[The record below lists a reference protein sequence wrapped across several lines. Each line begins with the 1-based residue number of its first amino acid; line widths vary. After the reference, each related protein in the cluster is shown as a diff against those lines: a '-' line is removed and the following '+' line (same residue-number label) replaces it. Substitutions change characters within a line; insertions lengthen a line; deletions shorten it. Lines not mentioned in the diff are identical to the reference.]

1 MFYLLLAILCSSTI
15 AIVFKISENNNMNRL
30 VVTIVNYFIAFFIC
44 LFFIV
49 GDNLCFNLEFSPNF
63 WQILSNNEQLLN
75 GDSFI
80 WAVIIGIPAGVFFF
94 LGFIY
99 YQKSVRENG
108 VGLAGTFSKLGIL
121 IPIIASLILWHE
133 YPSLLQWIG
142 IIMALTAII
151 LVNFP
156 FNKNLKKALNITL
169 ILLFIFGG
177 IASFSNKLFQ
187 KYALQEYKV
196 VFLFAVFFTAF
207 IISLIFFLKKPG
219 EIKAKEIYAGIAVGI
234 PNLFTS
240 FFLINALD
248 ALTTAVVFPIFS
260 AGGIV
265 VINLAGYL
273 VFKEKLNKR
282 EFGAIVITVL
292 ALILINVK

>member
-15 AIVFKISENNNMNRL
+15 AIVFKISESNNMNRL
-30 VVTIVNYFIAFFIC
+30 VVTIVNYFVACFIC
-44 LFFIV
+44 LFFIAN
-49 GDNLCFNLEFSPNF
+49 DNLCSNLKFSSDF
-63 WQILSNNEQLLN
+63 WQIISNNEQLLN

-80 WAVIIGIPAGVFFF
+80 WAVIIGIPAGLFFF

-108 VGLAGTFSKLGIL
+108 VGLTGTFSKLGIL
-121 IPIIASLILWHE
+121 IPIICSLILWHE

-156 FNKNLKKALNITL
+156 FNKDLKRALNITL
-169 ILLFIFGG
+169 IMLFVFGG
-177 IASFSNKLFQ
+177 IASFSNKIFQ
-187 KYALQEYKV
+187 KYALKEYKV

-207 IISLIFFLKKPG
+207 LISLSFFLKNPG
-219 EIKAKEIYAGIAVGI
+219 EIKSKEVYAGIAVGI

-248 ALTTAVVFPIFS
+248 VLKTAVVFPVFS
-260 AGGIV
+260 AGAIV

-273 VFKEKLNKR
+273 VFKEQLNKK
-282 EFGAIVITVL
+282 EFGAILITVL
-292 ALILINVK
+292 ALILININ